1 MLTSCNLGLTIRVSL
16 RAIQLVSTSK
26 DGNTFLLR
34 SLPFCFRFDKE
45 FVDFGH
51 FHTILYDLLFL
62 SSRAALVPINA
73 ESAFAAV
80 STAYRDLFLA
90 ERHSCACRQPVPLA
104 GMGDAMSLATL
115 PVLLR
120 RFAPNL

>member
-1 MLTSCNLGLTIRVSL
+1 MLTSCNLDLTIRAPS
-16 RAIQLVSTSK
+16 APFSWFQLPKTE
-26 DGNTFLLR
+26 TPFYFALCL
-34 SLPFCFRFDKE
+34 FCFRFDKE

-51 FHTILYDLLFL
+51 FHAILYDLLFL

-90 ERHSCACRQPVPLA
+90 ERHSCACRQPVLA
-104 GMGDAMSLATL
+104 WEMA
-115 PVLLR
+115 
-120 RFAPNL
+120 